1 MSPDRD
7 RLRAG
12 EWTPQQH
19 GHPRS
24 AASPCTPQHLASLIP
39 PTPIY
44 THICLPQPHPSRPSP
59 LRPNLLSWSHVVG
72 SLSGGTW
79 RGSGPTRYPPLPILK
94 LSQRKGWGL
103 HWALHDASSLGRKP
117 RRGGSDT
124 FLDLPTQPPRTMPQ
138 ARQGFLAPP
147 SGSPHQ

>member
-1 MSPDRD
+1 MALTVSWRP
-7 RLRAG
+7 L
-12 EWTPQQH
+12 PL
-19 GHPRS
+19 HPS
-24 AASPCTPQHLASLIP
+24 TWLHLF
-39 PTPIY
+39 PTPLY
-44 THICLPQPHPSRPSP
+44 THICLLSLTQPLHLHWRD
-59 LRPNLLSWSHVVG
+59 LRPNLLSWPHVIG
-72 SLSGGTW
+72 FLSGGTW
-79 RGSGPTRYPPLPILK
+79 RWSRPHSMSPPHPPILK

-103 HWALHDASSLGRKP
+103 HWVLLNASSLGRKL